1 MAKKSESIVF
11 KPTQQHQIS
20 MLPPSLDEL
29 IDKHHPVRVVNKV
42 IDQIDLTKLFST
54 YKGGGASSYHPRML
68 LKVLIYGYVT
78 NLYSSRKIETAL
90 SENIHFMWL
99 AGMQRPDHNTINR
112 FRGKRLAPYIKEIFV
127 QVVQLLA
134 GEGVLDLKTVYTD
147 GTFMESRAN
156 RYTFVWAKNTARH
169 KANLINQLEQVWAY
183 AQSVTDAEGKHT
195 EAIDFH
201 QISPE
206 KVDQV
211 IEKIDQ
217 QLRQAPDDAVCKKQQ
232 RKVKELK
239 KKASERLAAYHQ
251 QEELLDGRN
260 SYSKTDPD
268 ATFMRTKQDRLGKGE
283 LRPGY
288 NLQIS
293 SADQFI
299 VHWSLHQ
306 TSNDSVTL
314 PVHLQ
319 ELAQYVKQSPKHVV
333 TDAGY
338 GSEENYTWL
347 EAHGIQAYVKYSE
360 FDKEQAGRSAWKDR
374 QEFAPANLYYNTE
387 RDCYY
392 CPMGQPMSK
401 VGIETGVSDNGFE
414 KQLHRYRAQ
423 NCRGCPLLGRCHSGA
438 GNREIVVNHKLNGY
452 RAKARQRLTSAQGV
466 AYRSQRSVDTEP
478 VFGQLKY
485 NWKFNRFTMFGK
497 VKTASEFGLL
507 AMAHNLSKWIKNPEN
522 GPKMTWYTQNR
533 TRHNFLGSTR
543 VLLNKIYRLFTPK
556 CFNFHR
562 IALIHVS

>member
-1 MAKKSESIVF
+1 
-11 KPTQQHQIS
+11 

-29 IDKHHPVRVVNKV
+29 IDTHHPVRVVNKV
-42 IDQIDLTKLFST
+42 VDQIDLTKLIST
-54 YKGGGASSYHPRML
+54 YKGGGTSSYHPRML

-78 NLYSSRKIETAL
+78 NLYSSRKIEAAL

-112 FRGKRLAPYIKEIFV
+112 FRGKRLAPYIKEVFV
-127 QVVQLLA
+127 QVVELLVS
-134 GEGVLDLKTVYTD
+134 EGVLDLKTVYTD
-147 GTFMESRAN
+147 GTFMEARSN

-169 KANLINQLEQVWAY
+169 KSNLIKQLEQVWSY
-183 AQSVTDAEGKHT
+183 AQSFTDKEEVST
-195 EAIDFH
+195 ESIDFK

-206 KVDQV
+206 KVDQF
-211 IEKIDQ
+211 IDKIDHLLQ
-217 QLRQAPDDAVCKKQQ
+217 QAPDDAVCKKQKQ
-232 RKVKELK
+232 KVKQLK
-239 KKASERLAAYHQ
+239 KKASERLATYNQ

-288 NLQIS
+288 NLQVS

-306 TSNDSVTL
+306 TSNDSITL
-314 PVHLQ
+314 PGHFQ
-319 ELAQYVKQSPKHVV
+319 EFSQYAQQLPEHVV
-333 TDAGY
+333 ADAGY

-347 EAHGIQAYVKYSE
+347 EGHDIQAYVKYSE
-360 FDKEQAGRSAWKDR
+360 FDKEQSGQSKWKDR
-374 QEFAPANLYYNTE
+374 QEFAPANLYYNVE
-387 RDCYY
+387 KDCYY
-392 CPMGQPMSK
+392 CPMGQPMTK
-401 VGIETGVSDNGFE
+401 VGVEKGMSENGFE

-423 NCRGCPLLGRCHSGA
+423 NCRGCPLRGRCHNGA
-438 GNREIVVNHKLNGY
+438 GNREIVINHKLNAY
-452 RAKARQRLTSAQGV
+452 KAQARERLTSPQGV

-497 VKTASEFGLL
+497 VKAASEFGLL
-507 AMAHNLSKWIKNPEN
+507 AMAHNLSKWIKKPEN
-522 GPKMTWYTQNR
+522 GPKMRWNIPKRAHY
-533 TRHNFLGSTR
+533 NFLRNTET
-543 VLLNKIYRLFTPK
+543 LLSKIFGIFIPK
-556 CFNFHR
+556 LFNFHR
-562 IALIHVS
+562 IALMS